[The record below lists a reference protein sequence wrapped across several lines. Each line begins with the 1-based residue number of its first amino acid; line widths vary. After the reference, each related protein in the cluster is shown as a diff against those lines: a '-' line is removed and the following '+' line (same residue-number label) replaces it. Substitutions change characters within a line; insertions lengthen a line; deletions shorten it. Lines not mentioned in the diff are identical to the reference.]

1 MLRLCLCLYGRE
13 AEGAEVYKEISGRRK
28 DGAVYPKGVK
38 KLLQRQGM
46 NVVYCTGNFN
56 ALKKEISSGKVPI
69 VFIRTYPGKKWLHYV
84 PVVGYDEENF
94 FLVEHIHA
102 ENAPLQ
108 AYLFQDWR
116 KVKMEAAQEKKEN
129 KMGTMPVN
137 KLLINMS
144 LPMMISMLV
153 QAFYNIVDSI
163 FVSRIDENALTAVS
177 MAFPI
182 QSLMIAIGVGTGV
195 GVNALLSRS
204 LGEKDYE
211 KADKTATNGIFLS
224 LLSYLVFLIIGIFA
238 TTPFYLSQTNDGQ
251 IVGYGKQY
259 LTIICCCSFG
269 MYTQFIFERLL
280 QSTGR
285 TFQTMITQG
294 TGAVI
299 NIILDPIFIFGYFG
313 VPRMGVAGAA
323 VATVL
328 GQVIAGILAII
339 INVKK
344 NTDINLHLKGF
355 VPDIKI
361 IGQIYQVGIPS
372 IIMQAI
378 GSVMTYGMNKILI
391 TFSST
396 AVAVFGV
403 YFKLQSFVFMPVFG
417 LNNGMVPII
426 AFNFGAGKRER
437 MVQTLKFSIFYAVG
451 LMAVGVLIFQIFPV
465 PLFALFDAS
474 QSMLAIGVPAL
485 RIISFSFL
493 FAGFGIVCGSLFQA
507 LGNGVYSMIV
517 SIARQLVVLLPAAYL
532 LSLLGEVSSV
542 WWAFPIAELMSFA
555 VTIFFLIR
563 INNKVIKR
571 MGESND

>member
-1 MLRLCLCLYGRE
+1 
-13 AEGAEVYKEISGRRK
+13 
-28 DGAVYPKGVK
+28 
-38 KLLQRQGM
+38 
-46 NVVYCTGNFN
+46 
-56 ALKKEISSGKVPI
+56 
-69 VFIRTYPGKKWLHYV
+69 
-84 PVVGYDEENF
+84 
-94 FLVEHIHA
+94 
-102 ENAPLQ
+102 
-108 AYLFQDWR
+108 
-116 KVKMEAAQEKKEN
+116 MEATQEKREN

-153 QAFYNIVDSI
+153 QALYNIVDSI

-204 LGEKDYE
+204 LGEKDFE
-211 KADKTATNGIFLS
+211 KADKTAVNGIFLS
-224 LLSYLVFLIIGIFA
+224 AVSYLVFLIVGIFV
-238 TTPFYLSQTNDGQ
+238 TTPFYLSQTNDTQ
-251 IVGYGKQY
+251 IIDYGKQY
-259 LTIICCCSFG
+259 LTIICCTSFG

-285 TFQTMITQG
+285 TFHTMITQG

-313 VPRMGVAGAA
+313 IPRMGVAGAA
-323 VATVL
+323 VATVM
-328 GQVIAGILAII
+328 GQIIAGTLAII

-344 NTDINLHLKGF
+344 NTDINLNLKRF

-391 TFSST
+391 SFSST

-426 AFNFGAGKRER
+426 AFNFGAGKRGR

-451 LMAVGVLIFQIFPV
+451 LMAAGVLIFQIFPAK
-465 PLFALFDAS
+465 LFALFDAS

-485 RIISFSFL
+485 RIISISFL

-532 LSLLGEVSSV
+532 LSLLGEVSYV
-542 WWAFPIAELMSFA
+542 WWAFPIAELISFA

-563 INNKVIKR
+563 ISNKVIKR
-571 MGESND
+571 MGEGND